1 MVCNRC
7 IMVVEQ
13 ELQKLDIP
21 FKQINLGEVILE
33 QALNKN
39 QEKKIKIKLVEL
51 GFEAID
57 NQKSLWIEQIKTAII
72 SWVHH
77 GEMDIKTN
85 LSEYISKNLQQD
97 YNQLSHFFS
106 EVEGITIEKYYI
118 AQKIE
123 RVKELLV
130 YDELSVKEIADLLNY
145 SSAAYLSNQFK
156 KITGLSPRH
165 FKKIKTMKRTPL
177 DKI

>member
-1 MVCNRC
+1 
-7 IMVVEQ
+7 MVVEQ

-57 NQKSLWIEQIKTAII
+57 NQKSLWIEQIKTTII

-85 LSEYISKNLQQD
+85 LSEYISKTLQQD

-156 KITGLSPRH
+156 KITGLSPGH